1 MNIQYELLV
10 FCENFKKLREKEKL
24 YKRKMA
30 KILGIGVSSITLI
43 ENGTVPKRLSFK
55 VMLEIYNNFGI
66 TPQEMISENSIIF

>member
-10 FCENFKKLREKEKL
+10 FCKNFKKLREKEKL
-24 YKRKMA
+24 SKRKMA